1 MQMLKYFEILLFCS
15 SLCCSTS
22 NDTSTDNKEYK
33 QIKHITL
40 QFNNLEHFDNIY
52 VFIRDNLSIFS
63 DLIPISPLHVYMCC
77 IESLNV
83 VAWKELVNMKDVFNY
98 TSRNEDVSMEGNY
111 TKIIKLN
118 DDEIPFVKN
127 RDEEYYYTFD
137 SERTDKQER
146 ITELANYIHN
156 MYKNLRNF
164 DNMNQNLDSSAND
177 YQKNDVSFE
186 KNLLNKKIII
196 LLSDSEPGIKD
207 TEKIQR
213 FLQDYNE
220 EENNTLIIYI
230 FENTFTKISEK
241 ICHEMSGNYL
251 DLYQYRYSTTRLY
264 SNRQIMGNQ

>member
-15 SLCCSTS
+15 SLFCSTS

-33 QIKHITL
+33 QIKHIML
-40 QFNNLEHFDNIY
+40 QFNNLKHFDDIY
-52 VFIRDNLSIFS
+52 VLCRDNLSFFS
-63 DLIPISPLHVYMCC
+63 DLIPISPLHVYICC

-83 VAWKELVNMKDVFNY
+83 VAWKELVNMKEVFNY
-98 TSRNEDVSMEGNY
+98 TSTDEDVSIEGNY

-118 DDEIPFVKN
+118 DDGIPFVKN

-146 ITELANYIHN
+146 ITEIAKYIHN
-156 MYKNLRNF
+156 MFKNLRNF
-164 DNMNQNLDSSAND
+164 DNMNQNLASSAND
-177 YQKNDVSFE
+177 YQKNDDSFE

-213 FLQDYNE
+213 FLQDSNE

-230 FENTFTKISEK
+230 FENTYTEVSEN
-241 ICHEMSGNYL
+241 ICTEMSENYVN
-251 DLYQYRYSTTRLY
+251 LYQDRYPTSRLY
-264 SNRQIMGNQ
+264 SNRQIMENP